1 MSRTEEIFIPALKN
15 KKVPI
20 LTLDNKWHQL
30 MAGSLSD
37 KNFRKLESELNDLM
51 KKQGKANTELKKLKQ
66 IKRRLMD
73 EIVLYADDA
82 SSGRSKKA
90 EKKMEENKLLINEC
104 NQKIEECED
113 DLIELPGEIE
123 KINNQLMVMTMEI
136 CYNTIKKNKEEI
148 AEAEEWINNTRTEL
162 KERLVKQQEQVE
174 MNQYIYNY
182 MHDIFGADVINI
194 FDMEYMKRENKE

>member
-136 CYNTIKKNKEEI
+136 CYDTIKKNKEEI